1 MQKPDREKSRPEL
14 IAELTAAREEIAAYK
29 TAAENDVY
37 YRLAADHAQ
46 DVIWATDS
54 AFTVRF
60 VSPSVRQVLGY
71 HPQEILEMDW
81 AQILTPA
88 GLEILQTAIQYRLAM
103 EKAGRGDEALRLFE
117 SDWIRKDGKR
127 ITAETT
133 TRPLRDE
140 DGRFAG
146 IVGVSRDV
154 TQRKRMMDELRAKEA
169 RFRAMLDSGPTIAWI
184 KDEAGRYIYLSRNF
198 EKYFGIQGRDWI
210 GKTCEDLYPHEIA
223 AKFTEND
230 LQVIKNDRPLEF
242 FEEAENADGERRVC
256 RVVKIP
262 IRNALG
268 KRSAAGFGLD
278 ITDQTRAEDAL
289 RQSERR
295 LREAQRMARIANYER
310 NLETGQGYWSEE
322 HYRLFGYAPGEIS
335 HSFELLLNHI
345 HSDDRD
351 RIEKTLWAAYENLT
365 SYAHDLRYVRRGGE
379 LRYARHTGRGE
390 MDPDGTR
397 WLRGT
402 FQDITEQKQVETA
415 LRHSESHHRI
425 IFEKSPLG
433 MIRFSEDGTIL
444 DCNEQFV
451 QLMGSSREKLIGF
464 NTARQSTPKM
474 REVIHKALAG
484 NTAVYEN
491 EYTSVTGDRTTHL
504 RVVFNPIHPGRN
516 PTGVIAT
523 LEDITER
530 KQQDQALHEALEKA
544 QDASRIKTRFLAN
557 MSHELRTPLNA
568 VLGYC
573 QILVRDPAL
582 SESNRQK
589 VLTIRKSGEHLLTL
603 INDILDIARIE
614 SEKLSLEPS
623 PVRISGLLRNT
634 VDILRPRADRKGIF
648 LEERIDP
655 TLPEWV
661 LCDAKRLR
669 QVLLNLLS
677 NAVKFTDSGNVNLQ
691 AYPAGDRITFSVR
704 DTGSGIP
711 NKMLSSVFDP
721 FYQVY
726 SGGPKFEGTGL
737 GLAISRNIVELMG
750 GKIQVESTVG
760 KGSEFRFAVELPAV
774 SHEGKKK
781 KHLWEETVLGYEKE
795 QQKKFQAEDTD
806 GDSNLLRF
814 CSDEDL
820 NRLRVL
826 AGTGD
831 IVGIRKYAER
841 LRKEHP
847 ETGPFCDLLIRW
859 AGNIDIAKITELLK
873 D

>member
-1 MQKPDREKSRPEL
+1 MQKPDHEKSREEL
-14 IAELTAAREEIAAYK
+14 IAELRTARAEIADYK
-29 TAAENDVY
+29 AAAENTPY
-37 YRLAADHAQ
+37 YRLAANHAR
-46 DVIWATDS
+46 DVIWVTDRTF
-54 AFTVRF
+54 AVRY

-71 HPQEILEMDW
+71 HPHEILDMDW
-81 AQILTPA
+81 ARILTPA
-88 GLEILQTAIQYRLAM
+88 GLEIFQTAIQYRLAM
-103 EKAGRGDEALRLFE
+103 EKAGRGDGAPRLFE

-133 TRPLRDE
+133 TRTLRDE

-146 IVGVSRDV
+146 IVGISRDV
-154 TQRKRMMDELRAKEA
+154 TQRKKMMDQLRANET
-169 RFRAMLDSGPTIAWI
+169 RFRAILDTGPTITWI

-198 EKYFGIQGRDWI
+198 EKYFGIRGEDWL
-210 GKTCEDLYPHEIA
+210 GKTCHDLYPPEIA

-230 LQVIKNDRPLEF
+230 LQVIEKDRPLEF
-242 FEEAENADGERRVC
+242 LEEADCADGERRVC

-262 IRNALG
+262 IRNAQG
-268 KRSAAGFGLD
+268 KRSTAGFGLD
-278 ITDQTRAEDAL
+278 ITDQKRAEEDL
-289 RQSERR
+289 RKSERR
-295 LREAQRMARIANYER
+295 LQEAQRTARIASYER
-310 NLETGQGYWSEE
+310 NLDTGRGCWSDE
-322 HYRLFGYAPGEIS
+322 HYRLFGYQPGEVS
-335 HSFELLLNHI
+335 HSFELFLNHI

-351 RIEKTLWAAYENLT
+351 RIAERLRAAYQNLT
-365 SYAHDLRYVRRGGE
+365 AYAHDCRYVRRGGE
-379 LRYARHTGRGE
+379 IRHARHTGRGE
-390 MDPDGTR
+390 TDPDGTR

-402 FQDITEQKQVETA
+402 FQDITEQKKFEEA
-415 LRHSESHHRI
+415 LRKSESHHRI

-433 MIRFSEDGTIL
+433 MIRFSEDGAIL
-444 DCNEQFV
+444 DCNEQFIH
-451 QLMGSSREKLIGF
+451 LMDSSREKLIGF

-474 REVIHKALAG
+474 RETIRRALAG
-484 NTAVYEN
+484 NTAVYED
-491 EYTSVTGDRTTHL
+491 EYTSVTGGKTTHL

-573 QILVRDPAL
+573 QILARDPAL
-582 SESNRQK
+582 SESNREK

-634 VDILRPRADRKGIF
+634 VDILRPRADRKGIS
-648 LEERIDP
+648 LVEKIDP
-655 TLPEWV
+655 TLPEWM

-677 NAVKFTDSGNVNLQ
+677 NAVKFTDSGSVTLQ

-711 NKMLSSVFDP
+711 DKMLSSVFDP

-737 GLAISRNIVELMG
+737 GLAISRNIIELMG

-781 KHLWEETVLGYEKE
+781 KPLWEETVLEYEKE
-795 QQKKFQAEDTD
+795 QQKKFQTEDMD
-806 GDSNLLRF
+806 GDSKLLRL

-847 ETGPFCDLLIRW
+847 ETGPCCDLLIRW
-859 AGNIDIAKITELLK
+859 AGNIDIAKINELLK